1 MFTYSTWK
9 LMLLVAVSS
18 ALAAQATQT
27 RLQKLVG
34 IAAEDGIVAL
44 DGNKLSVFSRAN
56 IQIQDPTSLQWKLA
70 EKKSGA
76 VSVGVDGTRW
86 QELPSPLPISTAYGF
101 AFCDPLNQVDVR
113 ASDNRI
119 RSVLPAGAKVKSL
132 VRVSDDLSLVVYS
145 TSTNTVRYDVR
156 VGVVQ
161 NRVSS
166 GYSLINDDLATDAGN
181 FCGVQQGNGDVF
193 LVFADEPSGSSDF
206 SAVYIYA
213 LVGREHRQ
221 R

>member
-1 MFTYSTWK
+1 
-9 LMLLVAVSS
+9 MLLVAVSS

-44 DGNKLSVFSRAN
+44 DGNKLSVFSTAN
-56 IQIQDPTSLQWKLA
+56 IRIQDPTSLQWKLA

-86 QELPSPLPISTAYGF
+86 QELPSPLPISTAYSF

-113 ASDNRI
+113 ASNNRI

-161 NRVSS
+161 NRASN

-181 FCGVQQGNGDVF
+181 FCGVQQANGDVF

-213 LVGREHRQ
+213 LVGREHHQ

>member
-1 MFTYSTWK
+1 MREVGQ
-9 LMLLVAVSS
+9 LRVAKS
-18 ALAAQATQT
+18 LAAQTTQT

-101 AFCDPLNQVDVR
+101 AFCDPLNQVDLR
-113 ASDNRI
+113 ASDN
-119 RSVLPAGAKVKSL
+119 
-132 VRVSDDLSLVVYS
+132 
-145 TSTNTVRYDVR
+145 
-156 VGVVQ
+156 
-161 NRVSS
+161 
-166 GYSLINDDLATDAGN
+166 
-181 FCGVQQGNGDVF
+181 
-193 LVFADEPSGSSDF
+193 
-206 SAVYIYA
+206 
-213 LVGREHRQ
+213 
-221 R
+221 